1 MTKFVLHPSV
11 RVGPGQ
17 LDFPSGLGILGSTLV
32 ARARSA
38 HKGDRLGSVGI
49 LIAYLLFALGFP
61 VGKEV
66 SLGSVGE
73 EV

>member
-1 MTKFVLHPSV
+1 MLIVVVMTLMMMRGVTKFVLHPSV
-11 RVGPGQ
+11 RVGP
-17 LDFPSGLGILGSTLV
+17 
-32 ARARSA
+32 ARSA
-38 HKGDRLGSVGI
+38 HKEDCLGSVGI
-49 LIAYLLFALGFP
+49 LIAYLPFALGFP